1 MRRPY
6 ITETEIKAGTGVVQ
20 GSGERKVKAPGA
32 GGAGDFIGV
41 YAWDAN
47 EAKAAGEEVGIEL
60 SDVVKVVAGGDVT
73 AGKKAVL
80 KDESGVFVD
89 MPEID
94 GPISTCGTFL
104 QSGVAGEI
112 VEMIVE
118 RGSVTLSFPVEE

>member
-6 ITETEIKAGTGVVQ
+6 IAETAILSGTGVVQ
-20 GSGERKVKAPGA
+20 GSAERKVKAPGA
-32 GGAGDFIGV
+32 GGSGDFIGV

-60 SDVVKVVAGGDVT
+60 NDVVKVLAGGDVT
-73 AGKKAVL
+73 AGKKAVM
-80 KDESGVFVD
+80 KDTSGAFED
-89 MPEID
+89 MPETD
-94 GPISTCGTFL
+94 GVYFTCGTFL

-118 RGSVTLSFPVEE
+118 RGSVTIPVVED